1 MFFRQWRDPLDAD
14 ALFIRG
20 KEAADRGNYEYAI
33 TIFRD
38 VLRFNPSHRNSRIAL
53 RGCEMEQY
61 RERGAKAKVTAITKG
76 IGPLIKMHL
85 TKNPEKVA
93 VLCEDYL
100 VNDPNSVHVLARLA
114 GALRAQG
121 HLDAAI
127 DTLEFARQRNVGNA
141 GVLRDLAEYLFEQG
155 QYDKAIRWMAEVVGL
170 KPNDRDSSD
179 RLRRM
184 TAEAHLKRSRMED
197 SQSYRETLKDEGQT
211 KALEQEG
218 RVARSESDQE
228 NEVDRLKRDVAGH
241 PEDPAI
247 HAKLGDSLMSF
258 GRFVEAEAAFR
269 KAFEIG
275 RKYPAREKMGT
286 ARLRHLEQIERELF
300 EKAEEGGRD
309 PVLLGR
315 AGEARRKRL
324 EFAVKEFEFRR
335 KQHPTD
341 LPLAW
346 QLGQYYMETGGEE
359 NIQKAIQQF
368 QQAMNSAS
376 LHLRAQMMLGR
387 CFAADTKTLD
397 MAKEQF
403 TQALNAVE
411 DKNTS
416 LGKSLMYELGE
427 TSEKLGE
434 NAEALN
440 WYKKIFSVDAAFKD
454 VGKKIKLL
462 G

>member
-1 MFFRQWRDPLDAD
+1 LDPD

-61 RERGAKAKVTAITKG
+61 RERGGKAKLIAITKG
-76 IGPLIKMHL
+76 LIPLIKISF

-93 VLCEDYL
+93 TLCEDYL
-100 VNDPNSVHVLARLA
+100 VNDPNNVYVLSKLA
-114 GALRAQG
+114 NALRAQG

-127 DTLEFARQRNVGNA
+127 DTLEFARQRNPTDV
-141 GVLRDLAEYLFEQG
+141 GVLKGLSEMLFEQG
-155 QYDKAIRWMAEVVGL
+155 QYDKGVRWMSEVVTL

-184 TAEAHLKRSRMED
+184 TAEAHLKKSGMED
-197 SQSYRETLKDEGQT
+197 AQSYREALRDEDTAKTL
-211 KALEQEG
+211 AREG
-218 RVARSESDQE
+218 RIARSET
-228 NEVDRLKRDVAGH
+228 DRESEIEQLKQAVAAQ
-241 PEDPAI
+241 PEDAAA
-247 HAKLGDSLMSF
+247 HSKLGDALLAF
-258 GRFVEAEAAFR
+258 HLYAEAEAAYR

-275 RKYPAREKMGT
+275 RKYPQREKMGT
-286 ARLRHLEQIERELF
+286 ARLRHLEHIEKDLYA
-300 EKAEEGGRD
+300 KAESGGRD
-309 PVLLGR
+309 PAMLGR
-315 AGEARRKRL
+315 ANEARRKRL

-341 LPLAW
+341 LQLAW
-346 QLGQYYMETGGEE
+346 ELGQHYKDLGGEE

-376 LHLRAQMMLGR
+376 LHLRAQMLLGR
-387 CFAADTKTLD
+387 CFAMDAKTLD
-397 MAKEQF
+397 MAKDQF
-403 TQALNAVE
+403 EKALDAVE
-411 DKNTS
+411 DKNS
-416 LGKSLMYELGE
+416 NIGKALMYELGE
-427 TSEKLGE
+427 TSEKLGD
-434 NAEALN
+434 NAAALS

-454 VGKKIKLL
+454 VAKKIQLL